1 MHTMESEKKVG
12 RPRKKIP
19 IADVA
24 MAEAV
29 AEPPPPPKRKIN
41 IKKAATET
49 PATDT
54 PATDTPATD
63 TPATDTP
70 ATDTPAT
77 DTPATDTPARKRKIN
92 IKKAATDTPLDAT
105 LVTPAVPSKRKIN
118 IKPAPLR
125 GETVIAKVAPGFP
138 LIVTETVTVKVTP
151 LTLDGRSL
159 YYNSAKGKVYDL
171 KFKYIGRLKDGAI
184 VPFPDSDVET

>member
-19 IADVA
+19 IADVV

-41 IKKAATET
+41 IKKAAT
-49 PATDT
+49 DT
-54 PATDTPATD
+54 PATDTP
-63 TPATDTP
+63 PA
-70 ATDTPAT
+70 A
-77 DTPATDTPARKRKIN
+77 TPARKRKIN

-105 LVTPAVPSKRKIN
+105 LATPAVPSKRKIN

>member
-1 MHTMESEKKVG
+1 MESEKKVG

-29 AEPPPPPKRKIN
+29 AQAPPPPKRKIN
-41 IKKAATET
+41 IKKA
-49 PATDT
+49 
-54 PATDTPATD
+54 
-63 TPATDTP
+63 ATDTP